1 MKSKINAT
9 KALSGLVTGLLLFI
23 SMASQAH
30 SALVLTAV
38 GIPETGESTWTFS
51 GSYVVTTGG
60 TVNANTTS
68 STIGITNWAGVGDYF
83 RSYPLPGSVPDGLH
97 AFDPGGTVQL
107 TGSLSGAL
115 SIDSVLLVHGGGNL
129 DSWGFASNSSHTYQ
143 AGETLTFSGTA
154 VLPVDILAL
163 GGDYH
168 FLPLSFS
175 KTLSGATVN
184 FTAQAVPEPSR
195 SLLLLGGLLGMV
207 IRRRRSRC
215 ITA

>member
-1 MKSKINAT
+1 MKTKLNTTNA
-9 KALSGLVTGLLLFI
+9 LRGLVTGLLLFI

-68 STIGITNWAGVGDYF
+68 STIGITQWGGVGDYF
-83 RSYPLPGSVPDGLH
+83 RSYPLPGSVPDGLY
-97 AFDPGGTVQL
+97 AFNPGGTVQL

-115 SIDSVLLVHGGGNL
+115 SIDSVQVWHGGGNL
-129 DSWGFASNSSHTYQ
+129 DGWGFASSFDHTYVT
-143 AGETLTFSGTA
+143 GETLTFSGTA
-154 VLPVDILAL
+154 VLPIDIRAF
-163 GGDYH
+163 GGDTWQ
-168 FLPLSFS
+168 LPNGFS

-184 FTAQAVPEPSR
+184 FTSQAVPEPSR

-207 IRRRRSRC
+207 IRRRRSQC